1 MITSIDTNVL
11 VTLWA
16 GDDQTSSDLQSGLD
30 DASKKG
36 VLSIYGAVYAELMAS
51 PRVTEDFIIEFC
63 SDAGILIDWS
73 SNEMIWKSAGR
84 AYEQYARQRR
94 RQGSGQPRRIL
105 ADFLIGAHAFINGH
119 SLLTLD
125 TGIYRTAFPKLAI
138 QRV

>member
-1 MITSIDTNVL
+1 MITAIDTNVL

-16 GDDQTSSDLQSGLD
+16 GDDQTSTDIQSALD
-30 DASKKG
+30 NASEKG
-36 VLSIYGAVYAELMAS
+36 GLSIYGAVYAELIAS

-73 SNEMIWKSAGR
+73 SNEVIWKSAGK
-84 AYEQYARQRR
+84 AYERYAIKRR

-125 TGIYRTAFPKLAI
+125 TGIYRTAFPNLDL

>member
-16 GDDQTSSDLQSGLD
+16 GDNQTSSDLQSALD
-30 DASKKG
+30 DASEKG
-36 VLSIYGAVYAELMAS
+36 VLSIYGAVYSELMAS